1 MVLGF
6 HYHVP
11 AVLKNDKI
19 FIPGYLGV
27 FIDSL
32 APYFEEIVLGPQIY
46 LYTLMLCERNFE

>member
-32 APYFEEIVLGPQIY
+32 SPYFKEIVLFLHSPMEYEIKSMNY
-46 LYTLMLCERNFE
+46 